1 MAKKLKV
8 KETASNIYHEFHD
21 YWNIPKEGRH
31 VPYKEYLSVFLGIGG
46 DYALGNVLGYIW
58 FGAGCYLIMNYYNIP
73 LLAFTAIGAFFSL
86 PGYFWAIFD
95 MIVCDNLGFMPKK
108 TEQKMFTVYGISTA
122 IGLAMII
129 LDFSKILPL
138 PVALSDY
145 IATIPGMTLRSVF
158 KIFGAHFLTK
168 GYFGIRNIVMRKM
181 FLPKYGRFKFYFYP
195 SVIPAVICILLIC
208 WLPLYDWYANDQA
221 ERIWV
226 LHLLF
231 CVYGGFG
238 FTGGAT
244 NIAHHISPDP
254 HERMLIRCYPEKL
267 GHIWK
272 SVIAALLPVVTA
284 WTGGIT
290 NINTYK
296 YAIPALVIVST
307 ILMFAGMRN
316 IKERIPQPPIEKK
329 KYIPFWDGIAGVMKN
344 KYRWINAIS
353 AMIDAL
359 GNGGFAVKTILLI
372 YTWRELGLVM
382 AFTEQFIA
390 FVGNP
395 GALLAP
401 WIRKRFQYKTLVVF
415 KRLVFSA
422 QAVAMI
428 VACHFFK
435 DDYFICGLIM
445 FIALALSDMLCS
457 AIKLAEEDMA
467 VRVSDYQMYLSGER
481 LDSFGGVIG
490 WFTGPFSALIS
501 LIIPILFYRYGF
513 TSDWDVLF
521 DDDIR
526 TKCIIVSVAFDLA
539 GHILCCLPYLFFWD
553 YTDEKHAEVIR
564 TLEERAAAAEAE
576 LLSETME
583 KAAEPVSAET
593 KAVSVGAE
601 TPQTE

>member
-1 MAKKLKV
+1 MAKKINI
-8 KETASNIYHEFHD
+8 KETASNIYHDFHD
-21 YWNIPKEGRH
+21 HWNIPKEGRH

-73 LLAFTAIGAFFSL
+73 LLAFTAIGAFFSI

-95 MIVCDNLGFMPKK
+95 MLVCDNLGFMPKK
-108 TEQKMFTVYGISTA
+108 TERTMFTVYGLSTA
-122 IGLAMII
+122 FGLALVVFDFAKII
-129 LDFSKILPL
+129 PFPIELLE
-138 PVALSDY
+138 Y
-145 IATIPGMTLRSVF
+145 IETLPGMTLRSVL

-168 GYFGIRNIVMRKM
+168 GYFGIRNIVMRKV

-195 SVIPAVICILLIC
+195 SFIPAVICILLIC
-208 WLPLYDWYANDQA
+208 WLPLYDWYATDQA
-221 ERIWV
+221 ERIWI

-231 CVYGGFG
+231 CIYGGFG

-244 NIAHHISPDP
+244 NIAHHISPDG
-254 HERMLIRCYPEKL
+254 HERMLIRCYPEKF
-267 GHIWK
+267 GHLFK
-272 SVIAALLPVVTA
+272 SIIAALLPVVTA

-290 NINTYK
+290 SINTYK
-296 YAIPALVIVST
+296 YAIPGLVIFST
-307 ILMFAGMRN
+307 VLMYSGLRN

-329 KYIPFWDGIAGVMKN
+329 KYIPFWDGIAGVIKN

-353 AMIDAL
+353 GMIDAL

-372 YTWRELGLVM
+372 YTWRELGIVM
-382 AFTEQFIA
+382 SLTEQFIA

-395 GALLAP
+395 GAFMAP

-422 QAVAMI
+422 QSVAMI
-428 VACHFFK
+428 FACYFFK
-435 DDYFICGLIM
+435 DDYFVCGLIM
-445 FIALALSDMLCS
+445 FIALAVSDMLCS

-490 WFTGPFSALIS
+490 WFTGPISALIS
-501 LIIPILFYRYGF
+501 LIIPVLFYRYGF

-521 DDDIR
+521 NDDIR

-539 GHILCCLPYLFFWD
+539 GHILCCLPYIFFWD
-553 YTDEKHAEVIR
+553 YTDEKHAMVIK

-576 LLSETME
+576 LIAEE
-583 KAAEPVSAET
+583 AAARVVNGNPAPSAN
-593 KAVSVGAE
+593 AE
-601 TPQTE
+601 VTVQQTE